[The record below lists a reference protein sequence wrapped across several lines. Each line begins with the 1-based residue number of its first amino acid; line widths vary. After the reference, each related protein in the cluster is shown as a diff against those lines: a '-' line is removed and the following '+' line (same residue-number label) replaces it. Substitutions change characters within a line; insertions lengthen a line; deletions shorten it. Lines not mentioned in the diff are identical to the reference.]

1 MTDVLSRTAPRPPRL
16 QALTLA
22 LRVTMELGIVVAL
35 AYWGVQTGAATP
47 TKALLGIAAPLVGFG
62 VWGAIDFRRAG
73 AMAELL
79 RLAEELVISGLA
91 ALGAYTAGAQ
101 TLGWALGFLTLV
113 YHALVYA
120 AGDRLLRTDAE

>member
-1 MTDVLSRTAPRPPRL
+1 MTDVLSRPAPRPPRL
-16 QALTLA
+16 QALTLV
-22 LRVTMELGIVVAL
+22 LRVTMELGIVAAL

-62 VWGAIDFRRAG
+62 IWGAIDFRRAG

-91 ALGAYTAGAQ
+91 ALGAYMAGAQ
-101 TLGWALGFLTLV
+101 TLGWALGLLSLV

-120 AGDRLLRTDAE
+120 AGDRLLRTEAE

>member
-1 MTDVLSRTAPRPPRL
+1 
-16 QALTLA
+16 
-22 LRVTMELGIVVAL
+22 MELGIVAAL

-47 TKALLGIAAPLVGFG
+47 MKALLGIAAPLVGFG
-62 VWGAIDFRRAG
+62 IWGVIDFRTTG
-73 AMAELL
+73 AMAEPL

-101 TLGWALGFLTLV
+101 TLGWALGLLSLV

-120 AGDRLLRTDAE
+120 AGDRLLRTEAQ

>member
-1 MTDVLSRTAPRPPRL
+1 MTDVLSRPAPRPPPL
-16 QALTLA
+16 QALTLV
-22 LRVTMELGIVVAL
+22 LRVTMELGIVAAL

-62 VWGAIDFRRAG
+62 IWGAIDFRRAG
-73 AMAELL
+73 AMAEPL

-101 TLGWALGFLTLV
+101 TLGWALGLLSLV

-120 AGDRLLRTDAE
+120 AGDRLLRTEAE